1 MIPTENL
8 LPTSDAP
15 QAASAPHAPPP
26 PLQMGKLKASMTIVS
41 ESWELLKKDKEI
53 MWFPV
58 LSAITS
64 IVALTIL
71 AGVMYFVVLS
81 GNINNIAQ
89 VQGDGLSP
97 FGYFILFVYY
107 LVMIFIVNFFESGIY
122 IIAHA
127 RFNGQDLNFND
138 GIRGAT
144 ENITKIFIWSLI
156 SATVGVVLQI
166 IADRSRFIGKIVVWM
181 LGAAWGI
188 LTFFSL
194 PSLIIGK
201 KSVQDSFKDSA
212 ATIRKTWGETII
224 VNLGVGLFFT
234 MITFVLFAIM
244 LVVFVLIP
252 DIFVGIGLLALFLIS
267 IICITIISSA
277 LSSIFKLALY
287 EYATSGKIPE
297 GFSPNIIQN
306 AIKVKQ

>member
-1 MIPTENL
+1 MPPTENF
-8 LPTSDAP
+8 LPTTP
-15 QAASAPHAPPP
+15 TPKAASAPHAPPP
-26 PLQMGKLKASMTIVS
+26 PLQMGKFKASMTIVS

-64 IVALTIL
+64 ILALTIM
-71 AGVMYFVVLS
+71 AVIMYFVALG
-81 GNINNIAQ
+81 GNFSNISQ

-97 FGYFILFVYY
+97 FGYFILFMYY

-127 RFNGQDLNFND
+127 RFNGQDLNFSD
-138 GIRGAT
+138 GMRGAT

-156 SATVGVVLQI
+156 CATVGVVLQI
-166 IADRSRFIGKIVVWM
+166 IADRSRFIGKLVVWI

-201 KSVQDSFKDSA
+201 RSVQDSFKDSA

-224 VNLGVGLFFT
+224 VNLGVGLFFA
-234 MITFVLFAIM
+234 MITFALFALMIGVII
-244 LVVFVLIP
+244 LVP
-252 DIFVGIGLLALFLIS
+252 DIFVGIGLLVLFLIS
-267 IICITIISSA
+267 VICLTIISSA
-277 LSSIFKLALY
+277 LGSIFKLALY
-287 EYATSGKIPE
+287 EYARTGKVPD
-297 GFSPNIIQN
+297 GFSPDIIQN
-306 AIKVKQ
+306 AIRGKQ